1 MQRGILSTRQI
12 IIIIVVIVIII
23 IGLATYDK
31 EKNEV
36 FKRGK
41 EFCLLVKQCLML
53 ET

>member
-1 MQRGILSTRQI
+1 MQRRILSTRQI
-12 IIIIVVIVIII
+12 IIIIVVIII
-23 IGLATYDK
+23 IGLTTYDK

-41 EFCLLVKQCLML
+41 EFCLLVKQCLIS